1 MKYAKLTEIF
11 SKGRAMSENKSDY
24 KAKEAEKFSL
34 KTLEA
39 EFMDENE
46 EGLLK
51 LSQKQKKKDGDK
63 PEKSGSRAADS
74 RAATVRSTV
83 FHNSE
88 TADFPRSLP

>member
-51 LSQKQKKKDGDK
+51 LSKKRQERNKRQGRNK
-63 PEKSGSRAADS
+63 RYKRQ
-74 RAATVRSTV
+74 RR
-83 FHNSE
+83 H
-88 TADFPRSLP
+88 